1 MKKNVLFC
9 LVFLASFTMA
19 MYAAQTVY
27 TVDEIKTKITN
38 KENVKELL
46 VKGKI
51 TTYKINNTTTTAF
64 KIGDFL
70 IWNAKDIPNKMRWK
84 REGVEVTLEIIDL
97 DFYEEG
103 SQEHTF
109 YQTQYVGNFKLPE
122 ENPEDLGVIEG
133 CNRYYESAVKF
144 MVDTPVVFPFTIN
157 STGARVIFSSGNLQ
171 YCPARDEWR
180 FALRQFDR
188 VAHGKSRYAPEGL
201 QASGMAGNAT
211 TVFYDSIDNTTTDPT
226 TPSGFKEIKN
236 VPCNNLLAS
245 KTYRGWIDLF
255 PWGTSTQGHQV
266 NDKGAAFVY
275 PYNCNQSNLNNP
287 YNTYGF
293 GPSYG
298 GEKSEGVFNNNFDKQ
313 SGMNRYFDWGY
324 ANFIRE
330 YSAATFDD
338 NNHVIELG
346 KRTMYHKGIWRTLT
360 AEEWDYILTKR
371 FVSGN
376 DSPFTNVRLQY
387 GTNAQDTVTG
397 ILIFPDDFSFAE
409 SGIANIPFGARPITP
424 ITRGQWD
431 ELEAAGVVFLP
442 CQRAMYVNAQN
453 ERTVSEAGMGIWTR
467 YWTATAAD
475 AAKAYYQNFEPGGGG
490 KTGPLTDNRYG
501 NYQVR
506 LVQDLYDPCDAIKI
520 EYRDTIAMPCEGNSF
535 TWDLGYKTRNV
546 SLTGN
551 NTQEHF
557 YDTLRTN
564 IGCDSIISHL
574 DLRKRTWETET
585 EDSTVTLCANET
597 DFTWDM
603 GYKKRTFVLP
613 KEDMTGY
620 FEDTLRSTLGGCDSI
635 IKRLTLNRITWALKK
650 QDTVVMLCEGTNFTW
665 DMGYKTH
672 TFRLTLNASQKD
684 FYDTLRST
692 IGGCDSIISHLDLR
706 KKLWQLETKDTAVV
720 LCESDGRT
728 FTWVKGNE
736 SEDVSIPASETQKDF
751 YDTIKSELGGCDSI
765 AYHLNLRA
773 MYTEWKHDT
782 TIAQLNSTFQW
793 KLPHK
798 TKPCQMTQD
807 KMDFYD
813 TLRSQVNKDCDSIY
827 YHLHLRIPGFSVSA
841 DTRVTFAP
849 GNLQYQA
856 STDTWR
862 FAPTQY
868 HRCLRDNENISKTYS
883 GWIDLFGRDSYEP
896 YQSSKKDSYIWRE
909 WGDKEIYE
917 GTTKHEKDTWRTP
930 GYFEIRHLVVERR
943 FEDHGMYSFVFL
955 RYGNGS
961 RDTVSGVI
969 FYPDYFSFEK
979 AGITPIPFD
988 DPQKTYLASY
998 DQRSPSILTNI
1009 NASTWN
1015 ALEQAGCVFIP
1026 CVYWRKEKKV
1036 QFGVNSYYWTKEA
1049 TRELKDFNK
1058 SLDAYMRENFFS
1070 HWVLYFN
1077 VPQNK
1082 LFCTPSPTG
1091 GWEYEGHAV
1100 RLIKNLDD

>member
-51 TTYKINNTTTTAF
+51 TTYKINNTTAF

-84 REGVEVTLEIIDL
+84 REGTEVTLEIIDL

-109 YQTQYVGNFKLPE
+109 YQTQYVGNFKLPD

-201 QASGMAGNAT
+201 QATGMAGNAT

-255 PWGTSTQGHQV
+255 PWGTSAQGNQV

-275 PYNCNQSNLNNP
+275 PYNCSQSDLNNP

-293 GPSYG
+293 GPSFG
-298 GEKSEGVFNNNFDKQ
+298 GDKSEGVTNNNFDKQ
-313 SGMNRYFDWGY
+313 SGKNRWFDWGY
-324 ANFIRE
+324 GNYIRE
-330 YSAATFDD
+330 YTNTVFDR
-338 NNHVIELG
+338 NNHVVELG
-346 KRTMYHKGIWRTLT
+346 KRTMYHVGIWRTLT
-360 AEEWDYILTKR
+360 ADEWDYLLTKR
-371 FVSGN
+371 FVAGN
-376 DSPFTNVRLQY
+376 DSPYTNVRLQY
-387 GTNAQDTVTG
+387 GPNDYDTVTG
-397 ILIFPDDFSFAE
+397 ILIYPDDFSFSEA
-409 SGIANIPFGARPITP
+409 GVANMPFGARPVTVISAGTWE
-424 ITRGQWD
+424 T
-431 ELEAAGVVFLP
+431 LEAAGVVFLP
-442 CQRAMYVNAQN
+442 CQRAMYVNARN
-453 ERTVSEAGMGIWTR
+453 EKTVSEAGMGLWTR
-467 YWTATAAD
+467 YWTATAYD
-475 AAKAYYQNFEPGGGG
+475 AKKAYYQSFNAGDGG
-490 KTGPLTDNRYG
+490 KIAKANDSRYG
-501 NYQVR
+501 FYQVR
-506 LVQDLYDPCDAIKI
+506 LVQDWWDPCDAIKI
-520 EYRDTIAMPCEGNSF
+520 EYRDTIAMPCTGNSF
-535 TWDLGYKTRNV
+535 TWDLGYKTRTV
-546 SLTGN
+546 TLTGN
-551 NTQEHF
+551 NTQEDI

-564 IGCDSIISHL
+564 IGCDSIICHL

-585 EDSTVTLCANET
+585 EDSTVTLCADET

-635 IKRLTLNRITWALKK
+635 IKRLTLKRITWELTK
-650 QDTVVMLCEGTNFTW
+650 QDTVVMLCDGTDFEW
-665 DMGYKTH
+665 DMGYKKH
-672 TFRLTLNASQKD
+672 TFRLTLNASQKE
-684 FYDTLRST
+684 FGDTLRST

-706 KKLWQLETKDTAVV
+706 KKTWQLETKDTAVV

-736 SEDVSIPASETQKDF
+736 SEDVSIPANETQKDF
-751 YDTIKSELGGCDSI
+751 YDTIQSELGGCDSI
-765 AYHLNLRA
+765 AYHLNLRIISV
-773 MYTEWKHDT
+773 EWNHDT
-782 TIAQLNSTFQW
+782 AIIPLNETFQW

-798 TKPCQMTQD
+798 TIPCQLIEEVME
-807 KMDFYD
+807 FYD
-813 TLRSQVNKDCDSIY
+813 TVRSKVNTACDSII
-827 YHLHLRIPGFSVSA
+827 YHLHLTIPGFSVSP
-841 DTRVTFAP
+841 DTRVTISP

-856 STDTWR
+856 STNTWR
-862 FAPTQY
+862 FAPKQY
-868 HRCLRDNENISKTYS
+868 HRCLEDNNNISSDYS
-883 GWIDLFGRDSYEP
+883 GWIDLFGWGTSGVGNAKKP
-896 YQSSKKDSYIWRE
+896 YYSPKKNGYYSWSE
-909 WGDKEIYE
+909 WGQNEIYE
-917 GTTKHEKDTWRTP
+917 GTTKHPANTWRTLSHA
-930 GYFEIRHLVVERR
+930 EIQYLTFRTFKGKRL
-943 FEDHGMYSFVFL
+943 YSYVRL
-955 RYGNGS
+955 KYGNSS
-961 RDTVSGVI
+961 RDTVSGLI
-969 FYPDYFSFEK
+969 LYPDYFSFEN
-979 AGITPIPFD
+979 AGITPIALPD
-988 DPQKTYLASY
+988 NEGYAPLV
-998 DQRSPSILTNI
+998 NI
-1009 NASTWN
+1009 NLDTWN
-1015 ALEQAGCVFIP
+1015 ALQAAKCVFLPSVYYRIP
-1026 CVYWRKEKKV
+1026 STNEKTHNKLRP
-1036 QFGVNSYYWTKEA
+1036 GNYSYYWSSSPTSDTFIASGMRKQGY
-1049 TRELKDFNK
+1049 DISNK
-1058 SLDAYMRENFFS
+1058 AAGIM
-1070 HWVLYFN
+1070 
-1077 VPQNK
+1077 
-1082 LFCTPSPTG
+1082 LFCYKGKMHFSTFESQSQG
-1091 GWEYEGHAV
+1091 MGCGV
-1100 RLIKNLDD
+1100 RLVKNIE